1 VAVCWIEGGWG
12 SYTSYAGGAPTIN
25 KRLDFWRR
33 IRIAIE
39 TPEVLDPAL
48 LEDARATRLHLM
60 RVCLEARRHL
70 GLEPLAKVE
79 VLGEEQ
85 EIYEQAQD
93 SQ

>member
-1 VAVCWIEGGWG
+1 
-12 SYTSYAGGAPTIN
+12 
-25 KRLDFWRR
+25 
-33 IRIAIE
+33 
-39 TPEVLDPAL
+39 
-48 LEDARATRLHLM
+48 M